1 MKNEKNESIRII
13 PVVEEVWLTNN
24 GEFVYVEY
32 NACRC
37 CPDSVTMQWG
47 KGFYQAGSYG
57 TYPRGK
63 FTKELLSRG
72 WERLDRNRWVFA
84 RTFSK

>member
-1 MKNEKNESIRII
+1 MKNESVRII

-24 GEFVYVEY
+24 SEFVFVEY

-47 KGFYQAGSYG
+47 KKFGESGSLG
-57 TYPRGK
+57 DYPRGK

-72 WERLDRNRWVFA
+72 WERLERHRW
-84 RTFSK
+84 TFEQTVSK